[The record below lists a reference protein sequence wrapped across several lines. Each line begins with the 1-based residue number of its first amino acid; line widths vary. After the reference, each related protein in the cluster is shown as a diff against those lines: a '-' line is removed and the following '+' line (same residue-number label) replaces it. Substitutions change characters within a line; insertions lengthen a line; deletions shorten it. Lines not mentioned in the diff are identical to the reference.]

1 MKLIPQY
8 YIIETEISD
17 GGIKELQ
24 AIERAARTC
33 YKSEGVIT
41 QDGES
46 AKRLVKLLIRR
57 KHEAMLE
64 HSILSVRF
72 IISRAIANEIVR
84 HRICSF
90 AQESTRYCN
99 YSSDKFKHEVT
110 FIIPSKLRYKDE
122 QKDSLYSMWI
132 SAMRAAEYSYMSL
145 LMEGVEPEVAR
156 GVLPLD
162 TKTELVVTANY
173 REWRN
178 ILRLRTDS
186 FAHPDIRSIMALL
199 LSELKERIPIVFDDL
214 GSDN

>member
-1 MKLIPQY
+1 MKLISQY
-8 YIIETEISD
+8 YTIETEISD

-33 YKSEGVIT
+33 YKSESAIT

-46 AKRLVKLLIRR
+46 AKRIIKLLIKR

-99 YSSDKFKHEVT
+99 YSNKKFDGELT
-110 FIIPSKLRYKDE
+110 FIVPTSFLTKNAKQDRDYNI
-122 QKDSLYSMWI
+122 WV
-132 SAMRAAEYSYMSL
+132 SAMQDSETHYFGL

-178 ILRLRTDS
+178 IFGLRVDAA
-186 FAHPDIRSIMALL
+186 AHPDIRNMMSLL
-199 LSELKERIPIVFDDL
+199 LSELKKKIPVVFDDL
-214 GSDN
+214 GM